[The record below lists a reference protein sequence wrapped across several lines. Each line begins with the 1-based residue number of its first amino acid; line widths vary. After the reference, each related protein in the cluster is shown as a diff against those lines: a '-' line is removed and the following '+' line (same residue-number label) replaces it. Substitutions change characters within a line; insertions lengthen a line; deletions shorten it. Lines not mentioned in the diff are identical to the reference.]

1 MEKRLYRSRTDKMLG
16 GVCGGIARYF
26 NVDPTLI
33 RLLAV
38 ALIIAGGAAIIAY
51 IIAWIIIPEEP
62 KEKKLEEENAVVSE
76 DKSEERKK
84 SIELIAWISIF
95 VGLIWFCLRL
105 FSFLLPRFYV
115 RLIFPAAL
123 IIVGVLLLWERR
135 KEN

>member
-1 MEKRLYRSRTDKMLG
+1 M
-16 GVCGGIARYF
+16 
-26 NVDPTLI
+26 
-33 RLLAV
+33 AV

-51 IIAWIIIPEEP
+51 IIAWVIIPEEP